1 MFAIIESDKQKVT
14 EETLKVGSKID
25 KRLGH

>member
-14 EETLKVGSKID
+14 EETLKVDSKID